1 MARRLHILSADQF
14 IAQGTSPGAI
24 LSIAAVHSDRAIR
37 SLLEDTARVVA
48 LETGQP
54 LQIPGA
60 VSEARLRA
68 ANDNKRSRRAA

>member
-1 MARRLHILSADQF
+1 MRRFHVLSADQF

-24 LSIAAVHSDRAIR
+24 LSIASTQKDQALR
-37 SLLEDTARVVA
+37 SQLEDTARVVA